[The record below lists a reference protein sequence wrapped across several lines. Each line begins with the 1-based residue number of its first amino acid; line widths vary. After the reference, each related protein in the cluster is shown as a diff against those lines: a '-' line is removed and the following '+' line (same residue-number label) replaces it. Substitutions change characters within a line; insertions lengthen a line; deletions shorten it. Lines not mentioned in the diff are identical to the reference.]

1 MKESKVVCDICGEP
15 AWNSDR
21 LVTHSDTTGVTVYNV
36 NPDTRPNRIEL
47 LLVSTRSLDGD
58 KFESYDICKKCS
70 DDISGFIIDMRVD
83 NMKRVK
89 DEQTY

>member
-1 MKESKVVCDICGEP
+1 MAKALRCDICGKV
-15 AWNSDR
+15 SD
-21 LVTHSDTTGVTVYNV
+21 LEFGFI

-47 LLVSTRSLDGD
+47 LLISNRSLEGD
-58 KFESYDICKKCS
+58 KLESYDVCKKCC
-70 DDISGFIIDMRVD
+70 DDICGFIIDMRVD